1 MKPIRTVETQI
12 VYSFSVS
19 SPRSVVIC
27 LHDSLVFAQE
37 FEVNFVLGLVAFE
50 RGQIDVEVEAAGV
63 AFGALDEG
71 AKGAV
76 LETGGGAPPRAAAVV
91 KGEGD
96 GGGFRGMGA

>member
-1 MKPIRTVETQI
+1 M
-12 VYSFSVS
+12 
-19 SPRSVVIC
+19 
-27 LHDSLVFAQE
+27 
-37 FEVNFVLGLVAFE
+37 GLVAFE